1 MSLRVAI
8 LAGLTIFGIVLLGV
22 WLVAPSVFAEA
33 RGLLDGERL
42 ETLVARAGL
51 WGPVLIVTLMTV
63 AVVASPIPSAPIAL
77 AAGAAY
83 GHLWGT
89 VQVVIG
95 AELGA
100 LIAFGL
106 ARVLGYDVL
115 RRVFGDRV
123 DAGLLGSQTALTA
136 TVFASRL
143 KKRLRQGAQLIVIDP
158 RRIDLVKSPHVRAAH
173 HLALTPGTNVAVVT
187 ALAHVIVTEGLM
199 DEAFIRER
207 CDWDEFQHYAE
218 FVSEARHSPE
228 AVALLTGVNAQELRA
243 AARLFATGGNGAIYY
258 GLGVTEHSQGST
270 TVMAIANLAMLTGN
284 VGRPGV
290 GVNPLRGQNN
300 VQGSCDMG
308 SFPHELPGYRHVKG
322 PEVRDIFQQAWGV
335 EIDPEPGLRIP
346 NMLDAAVAGSF
357 KGLYCQGED
366 ILQSDPDTKHVAA
379 GLAAMDCVIVH
390 DLFLNETAHY
400 AHVFLPGSSFLE
412 KNGTFTNAER
422 RINRVRKVMAP
433 RNGFE
438 DWEVTQL
445 LANALLEGT
454 GRPLWSYTHPEQIM
468 AEIAATTPSDLM
480 MSPLSSDTME

>member
-1 MSLRVAI
+1 
-8 LAGLTIFGIVLLGV
+8 
-22 WLVAPSVFAEA
+22 
-33 RGLLDGERL
+33 
-42 ETLVARAGL
+42 
-51 WGPVLIVTLMTV
+51 
-63 AVVASPIPSAPIAL
+63 
-77 AAGAAY
+77 
-83 GHLWGT
+83 
-89 VQVVIG
+89 
-95 AELGA
+95 
-100 LIAFGL
+100 
-106 ARVLGYDVL
+106 
-115 RRVFGDRV
+115 
-123 DAGLLGSQTALTA
+123 
-136 TVFASRL
+136 
-143 KKRLRQGAQLIVIDP
+143 
-158 RRIDLVKSPHVRAAH
+158 
-173 HLALTPGTNVAVVT
+173 
-187 ALAHVIVTEGLM
+187 
-199 DEAFIRER
+199 
-207 CDWDEFQHYAE
+207 
-218 FVSEARHSPE
+218 
-228 AVALLTGVNAQELRA
+228 
-243 AARLFATGGNGAIYY
+243 GNGAIYY

-433 RNGFE
+433 RNGHE

-468 AEIAATTPSDLM
+468 AEIAATTPSFAGVSYDLLDRLGSVQWPCNDDHPEGTPLM
-480 MSPLSSDTME
+480 HVDGFMRGKGRFIVTEYVATHERSGPRFPLLLTTGRILSQYNVGAQTRRTHNVLWHEEDLLEIHPHDADNRGVKNGDWVRLASRAGETTLRATVTDRVSPGVVYTTFHHPDTQANVITTDHSDWATNCPEYKVTAVQVSPSNGPTEWQERYAAQAVQARRILPAAE